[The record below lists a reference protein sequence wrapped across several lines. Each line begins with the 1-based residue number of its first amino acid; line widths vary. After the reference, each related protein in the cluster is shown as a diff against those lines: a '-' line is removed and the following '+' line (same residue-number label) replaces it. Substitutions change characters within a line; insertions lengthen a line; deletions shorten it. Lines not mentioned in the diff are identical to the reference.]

1 MKTVAK
7 QFLKRAKL
15 FYKSGVGKAIKKIP
29 FGMGVLIDAAINYF
43 VFREPLGKA
52 ISISFVDIFPKF
64 NHKEKILKN
73 FEENGLV
80 LLDYEITYRPMKNSE
95 LNDYELENVTKH

>member
-1 MKTVAK
+1 MNVKDYIYVEA
-7 QFLKRAKL
+7 QFFFAPLEE
-15 FYKSGVGKAIKKIP
+15 
-29 FGMGVLIDAAINYF
+29 N
-43 VFREPLGKA
+43 EPLGKA

-95 LNDYELENVTKH
+95 LNDYELDNVTKH